1 MNAHRRSQS
10 FEMALT
16 LQQVYVSTRSQGRTG
31 IVNLST
37 DVVKKSMQPRWFSTV
52 LRGFAVLICAL
63 IFNLLSVDAAQAH
76 ALHPHDVPQ
85 VQTQSQGFVEHGDM
99 TAKDGLTAA
108 EKECS
113 VKCCS
118 FSHCASALGGSA
130 PTALFV
136 GYVTDHVGLPP
147 AKTAM
152 SLDQATLKRPPKR

>member
-1 MNAHRRSQS
+1 MNTCLRSQS

-16 LQQVYVSTRSQGRTG
+16 LQQVYVSICSQGRTG

-37 DVVKKSMQPRWFSTV
+37 DVVKKIMQPRWFSTV

-63 IFNLLSVDAAQAH
+63 IFNLLSVDAALAH
-76 ALHPHDVPQ
+76 ALHPHDLPQ
-85 VQTQSQGFVEHGDM
+85 VQTQPQSSVEHGGT

-113 VKCCS
+113 LNCCS
-118 FSHCASALGGSA
+118 FSHCASALGGAA

-136 GYVTDHVGLPP
+136 GYVTDHVGLHP

>member
-1 MNAHRRSQS
+1 
-10 FEMALT
+10 MALT
-16 LQQVYVSTRSQGRTG
+16 LQQVYVSICMQGRTG
-31 IVNLST
+31 TVSLPT
-37 DVVKKSMQPRWFSTV
+37 DVVKKIMQPRWFSAV

-63 IFNLLSVDAAQAH
+63 IFNLLSVDAAQAR

-85 VQTQSQGFVEHGDM
+85 VQTQSQGSVEHGDT

-108 EKECS
+108 ERECS
-113 VKCCS
+113 VNCCS

-130 PTALFV
+130 PTALFM
-136 GYVTDHVGLPP
+136 GYITDHVGLPP